1 MPNFIRASLATV
13 RALLRPMNNTLIKRF
28 KNIDPNRPSH
38 AFFLK
43 FGFLAQWYEAR
54 LDKLILGSKCQTE
67 FKQLQPGEAFEKG
80 VEWFTEVVFFY
91 GLLFLITWYELDRHE
106 KAKNL
111 SIEAISRLVNEC
123 EGQK

>member
-1 MPNFIRASLATV
+1 
-13 RALLRPMNNTLIKRF
+13 
-28 KNIDPNRPSH
+28 
-38 AFFLK
+38 
-43 FGFLAQWYEAR
+43 